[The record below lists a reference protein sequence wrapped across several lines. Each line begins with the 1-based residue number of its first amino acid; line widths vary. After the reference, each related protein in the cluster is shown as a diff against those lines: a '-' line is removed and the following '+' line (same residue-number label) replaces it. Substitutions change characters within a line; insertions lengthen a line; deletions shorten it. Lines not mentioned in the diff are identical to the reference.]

1 MSLFNQIKSIKILI
15 ALGIFVNQA
24 VIQNIYSQ
32 DITRYLEIR
41 GHTELR
47 MKPVSK
53 ATIELYD
60 GNTKVK
66 TLQTGA
72 GGSFSF
78 KLEMNKEYI
87 VAVSKK
93 GYVHKKIKFNTK
105 IPDEELGI
113 WVREFAIGLVEYC
126 EGVDYSVLDE
136 PVDVIKYSVRKKD
149 FESDKTFVYKMKTRL
164 ENLMINIDQCHID
177 KYNDLLDKADKLF
190 KEKSYEEARKEYK
203 AANEIFP
210 EEKYPANQISKI
222 NSNIGKEKNID
233 DLYNNTITEADALY
247 TQKRYDEA
255 LLKYKG
261 ALTLKPQETYSKQ
274 KINEIELLAT
284 QLNAEKQAKSDADT
298 KYNSLIVKG
307 NSAFAAQNYTLAKQM
322 YSQAS
327 EIKPGNIYSSSKIRE
342 IDALIAK
349 KAETESKEQEVKKE
363 FDINVAQADNLL
375 KANNLVQAMDVY
387 KKALLLRPHESYPRE
402 KIAEIEQK
410 IKDEQEAGEKAKSSA
425 TDKEYRAALAQAD
438 NYFKLKEYDAAKSW
452 YSNAITIKPS
462 ETYPKQQI
470 DRINNLV
477 VAEQARN
484 KQAIEEGYKKAISA
498 GESYI
503 TAQQY
508 NQAIQEFQRALTFKP
523 GDAYSNNKISEI
535 DRLIENKSQR
545 IAAESAK
552 NEQYL
557 TAVKKADGL
566 FQMKDYDA
574 AKTEYNKAISVKPS
588 ETYPKQ
594 QIDRINNL
602 VAAEQARKKQ
612 SIEEGYKKAISD
624 GESYIR
630 AQQYNQAK
638 QEFQRALTF
647 KPGDVYSNNKISE
660 IDGLIERRAQR
671 IAAEDVKKEQYQA
684 AIKKADGLFQMKDY
698 NTAKAA
704 YQGAIAIGT
713 GEQYP
718 RLKIQEIDRLMAME
732 DAKKQREIDDSY
744 KRAIALANNYN
755 SKRQYAQA
763 KSEYENALTYK
774 PDDTYS
780 KNRITEI
787 NRILLQEEQRL
798 ASETA
803 KKNQYDQLIAK
814 ADGLMNVKDYANAR
828 IEYEKSSQVL
838 PDETYPRQQIIEIN
852 RLIKEQERVLA
863 NKQAKE
869 NDYKLAVS
877 KADGFFRLEQYTRAK
892 AEYNNAL
899 LIKPDEVYPKN
910 KIYEIDKLV
919 DAQLKAQADT
929 KAKEDAYNNSIRMAD
944 SFFGQKKYEDAKL
957 NYNKALNYKPG
968 EPYPKGQIS
977 KIDNIL
983 AQQEKARQEELA
995 KNREYDSYI
1004 SQADKAFNAAD
1015 YSNAKDYYQKA
1026 LVVKPAEL
1034 YPKQKISKIDE
1045 IIKLLAKQKSTTTY
1059 SSTSSQS
1066 QASTKTVAK
1075 KKLADLSFKN
1085 DNERDRYLA
1094 ELRKKYPEG
1103 VTLETYKEKYK
1114 TTKRFIV
1121 IRKGDTEEFRM
1132 VHFTNWG
1139 GKEYSVN
1146 GKPITAQYFESQTS
1160 SRSGEYY
1167 KEFEF

>member
-15 ALGIFVNQA
+15 ALGIFVNLA

-136 PVDVIKYSVRKKD
+136 PVDVIKFSVRKKD

-164 ENLMINIDQCHID
+164 ENLMINIDQCNID

-557 TAVKKADGL
+557 TAVKNADGL

-574 AKTEYNKAISVKPS
+574 AK
-588 ETYPKQ
+588 
-594 QIDRINNL
+594 
-602 VAAEQARKKQ
+602 
-612 SIEEGYKKAISD
+612 
-624 GESYIR
+624 
-630 AQQYNQAK
+630 
-638 QEFQRALTF
+638 
-647 KPGDVYSNNKISE
+647 
-660 IDGLIERRAQR
+660 
-671 IAAEDVKKEQYQA
+671 
-684 AIKKADGLFQMKDY
+684 
-698 NTAKAA
+698 AA
-704 YQGAIAIGT
+704 YQDAIAIGT

-929 KAKEDAYNNSIRMAD
+929 KAKEDAYNNSIRIAD

-1075 KKLADLSFKN
+1075 KTLAVLSFKN
-1085 DNERDRYLA
+1085 DSERDRYLA

-1121 IRKGDTEEFRM
+1121 IRKGDTQEFRM

-1146 GKPITAQYFESQTS
+1146 GKPITTQYFESQTS